1 MTTFLVKDK
10 VFRCGSISSGG
21 SVSQSSSLSSVF
33 VMSKFQ
39 FQVLEVSLSIKSIA
53 SLAAS

>member
-1 MTTFLVKDK
+1 MTTFLGKDK
-10 VFRCGSISSGG
+10 VFRCGSISSGV

-39 FQVLEVSLSIKSIA
+39 FLVIEVSLSIKSVA